1 MRRRGFLALLSAGTL
16 GLAGCSS
23 SCTNSYTVDLVPVDD
38 ADVVSRSV
46 LSVDGTDR
54 RYEAMVLR
62 DLAAAPGDPYVALPG
77 LRLRED
83 AVVRL
88 DDTYYRIRQERV
100 TRDGYRVSRAVEL
113 PADGVS
119 ADVQYAELPTVD
131 REAVLASRIGPDLL
145 DGTVE
150 ERRDFVARN
159 TEQGDLVLS
168 LYYLTP
174 DPETPLA
181 TAGRLFVSFEGLTL
195 SLGLRNRRRETI
207 ETERLTATEVGT
219 TTEAAAG
226 AVLAADGL
234 RVDESSLSAGDREF
248 LDAAAESEQTICVRG
263 EDASPATDTPTLSSS
278 LRDRLRGKEYLR
290 YDGRWYAVDVSEMVV

>member
-113 PADGVS
+113 PADEVS
-119 ADVQYAELPTVD
+119 ADVRYADLPAAD
-131 REAVLASRIGPDLL
+131 RKAVLASCLAADLL
-145 DGTVE
+145 DGPAE

-159 TEQGDLVLS
+159 TEDGDLTLS
-168 LYYLTP
+168 LSYLTP

-195 SLGLRNRRRETI
+195 SVGLRNRRRETI
-207 ETERLTATEVGT
+207 ETERLTATEVGS
-219 TTEAAAG
+219 TTEAAAET
-226 AVLAADGL
+226 VLAVDGL

-263 EDASPATDTPTLSSS
+263 EDASPETDTPTLSSS
-278 LRDRLRGKEYLR
+278 LRERLRGTEYVR
-290 YDGRWYAVDVSEMVV
+290 YDGRWYAVEVSEMVV

>member
-1 MRRRGFLALLSAGTL
+1 MRRRGFLALLSASTL
-16 GLAGCSS
+16 GLAGCST
-23 SCTNSYTVDLVPVDD
+23 SCTNSYTVELVPVDD

-46 LSVDGTDR
+46 RSADETDR

-62 DLAAAPGDPYVALPG
+62 DLAAAPEDPYVALPR

-113 PADGVS
+113 PGDGVS
-119 ADVQYAELPTVD
+119 ADVQYADLPRAD
-131 REAVLASRIGPDLL
+131 REAVLASGLAADLL
-145 DGTVE
+145 DGSAE

-159 TEQGDLVLS
+159 TEQGGLSLS

-181 TAGRLFVSFEGLTL
+181 TADRLFVSFEGLTL
-195 SLGLRNRRRETI
+195 SVGFRNSVREPI

-219 TTEAAAG
+219 TTEAAAE

-234 RVDESSLSAGDREF
+234 RVEESSLSAGDREF
-248 LDAAAESEQTICVRG
+248 LDAAVESEQTICVRG
-263 EDASPATDTPTLSSS
+263 EEASPATETPALSSS
-278 LRDRLRGKEYLR
+278 LRERLRGKEYLR
-290 YDGRWYAVDVSEMVV
+290 YDGRWYAVDVSETVV